1 MSIRIDVCNFALTV
15 LGEQTI
21 TSIEDESDRAQTL
34 ESIYYIAKDAVL
46 EEAEWTFATRR
57 FLPAISATA
66 PEWGWTSAF
75 PLPSDIV
82 RVTSVDRNWT
92 SSSGYIYDVQQE
104 RNPVDHVVEYVNGV
118 GRSILCNEDEIFC
131 KGVRRIEDEG
141 IYSPLFVE
149 AFGCKL
155 AYLAGEAITASNTKT
170 QIALALYVEALKKA
184 KSRDAMQNT
193 TRRMRN
199 RTLSNA
205 RYRGTGW

>member
-15 LGEQTI
+15 LGEQPI
-21 TSIEDESDRAQTL
+21 TSIEDESDRARTL
-34 ESIYYIAKDAVL
+34 EALYYIARDSAL

-57 FLPAISATA
+57 FLPALSSTA
-66 PEWGWTSAF
+66 PEWGWENAF
-75 PLPSDIV
+75 PIPSDIV
-82 RVTSVDRNWT
+82 RVTQVDKNWT
-92 SSSGYIYDVQQE
+92 TTNNYMYDVNQD

-118 GRSILCNEDEIFC
+118 GRAILCNEEEVFC
-131 KGVRRIEDEG
+131 KGIRRIEDEG

-155 AYLAGEAITASNTKT
+155 AYLAADAITASNTKT
-170 QIALALYVEALKKA
+170 QIALTLYTDAIRKA
-184 KSRDAMQNT
+184 KSRDGMQNT

-205 RYRGTGW
+205 R